1 MLLTNL
7 FGQFFLPVS
16 ICTHETASLRSS
28 GRIVYGSTARIRSR
42 YQRGT
47 RMHIERGYK
56 RFGSGITACSSRA
69 SAAKVSDF
77 IRTVRILK
85 VSFYAY
91 FTRIRIFR
99 TVSLYVKHRTIRI
112 FGFFTVELRIFPE
125 RSWQHC
131 RAQLQLIALARASWR
146 VARLAL
152 STRGERKFA
161 GANWCQVSL
170 HCQLRITT
178 HGIQHGMAVPLL
190 DYTPPPLFT
199 S

>member
-1 MLLTNL
+1 
-7 FGQFFLPVS
+7 
-16 ICTHETASLRSS
+16 
-28 GRIVYGSTARIRSR
+28 
-42 YQRGT
+42 
-47 RMHIERGYK
+47 MHIERGYK
-56 RFGSGITACSSRA
+56 RFGSGITACSS
-69 SAAKVSDF
+69 
-77 IRTVRILK
+77 
-85 VSFYAY
+85 
-91 FTRIRIFR
+91 
-99 TVSLYVKHRTIRI
+99 
-112 FGFFTVELRIFPE
+112 
-125 RSWQHC
+125 